1 MMPSKYFVFLCFC
14 CCVMRV
20 HSACWRGLNPLANI
34 STPVWLTKMQS
45 IMSPGSSIRHNIPGG
60 KGPYSVGCTDLM
72 FKPTREGS
80 FLRLYYPSQDDKDQK
95 NTVWI
100 PNQEYFTGLMKFLT
114 RHQFWGKF
122 LNLLFGS
129 VKIPAKWEAPFKSGE
144 KYPLIIFSH
153 GLGAFRT
160 IYSAIGM
167 DLASHGFIVAAVEHR
182 DDSAAATYYFNETLT
197 EKTWLYYKNLE
208 EGDNEYLIRHSQV
221 LQRANECRNAL
232 DLILDINSGKSVKN
246 ELGLKFKFE
255 HLKDAIDPNQVAVMG
270 HSFGGATVIQTLSQ
284 DKRFRC
290 GIALDAWM
298 LPLND
303 QVSSRVPQP
312 LLFINSE
319 KFQDLGSI
327 QKMRALY
334 QPGTERKMITIKG
347 SVHQNFADFTF
358 VTDDRIGKWLMLK
371 GDINSNLALDLS
383 NEASL
388 AFLQE
393 HLGLQRDYDQWAHLL
408 DGKDENLI
416 PGSPFDEPHL

>member
-1 MMPSKYFVFLCFC
+1 MGVLLDS
-14 CCVMRV
+14 
-20 HSACWRGLNPLANI
+20 RGGGPFGSGTDHLIFHNLFF
-34 STPVWLTKMQS
+34 
-45 IMSPGSSIRHNIPGG
+45 SPQ
-60 KGPYSVGCTDLM
+60 
-72 FKPTREGS
+72 GS
-80 FLRLYYPSQDDKDQK
+80 FLRLYYPSQDVKDQES
-95 NTVWI
+95 TVWI
-100 PNQEYFTGLMKFLT
+100 PNQEYFTGLTKFLS
-114 RHQFWGKF
+114 RHRFWDKF
-122 LNLLFGS
+122 LKLIFGS

-182 DDSAAATYYFNETLT
+182 DDSAAATYYFNKTLS
-197 EKTWLYYKNLE
+197 KTWLYYKNLE
-208 EGDNEYLIRHSQV
+208 EGDNEYSLRHSQV
-221 LQRANECRNAL
+221 LQRANECSSAL
-232 DLILDINSGKSVKN
+232 DLLLDINSGKSVKN
-246 ELGLKFKFE
+246 ELDLKFNFE
-255 HLKDAIDPNQVAVMG
+255 HLKNATDPSQVAIIG

-303 QVSSRVPQP
+303 QVNSRVPQP

-319 KFQDLGSI
+319 KFQYLKNI

-347 SVHQNFADFTF
+347 SVHQNFPDFTF
-358 VTDDRIGKWLMLK
+358 
-371 GDINSNLALDLS
+371 LALDLS
-383 NEASL
+383 NKASL
-388 AFLQE
+388 AFLQK
-393 HLGLQRDYDQWAHLL
+393 HLGLHRDYDRWAHLL

-416 PGSPFDEPHL
+416 SGSPFDEPHL